1 IRELNSTL
9 SQQPASV
16 YVQHRDW
23 IRTSGDRFVL
33 DPGIPDVQDWITSIV
48 AEVVSRYPVD
58 GVQFDDYFYTES
70 PGSRLNDNET
80 YRKYGGAFASKAD
93 WRRNN
98 TQQLI

>member
-1 IRELNSTL
+1 M
-9 SQQPASV
+9 
-16 YVQHRDW
+16 QHRDW

-33 DPGIPDVQDWITSIV
+33 DPGIPEVQDWITSIV

-80 YRKYGGAFASKAD
+80 YRKYTEAHLRQKQTGGATILSS
-93 WRRNN
+93 
-98 TQQLI
+98 